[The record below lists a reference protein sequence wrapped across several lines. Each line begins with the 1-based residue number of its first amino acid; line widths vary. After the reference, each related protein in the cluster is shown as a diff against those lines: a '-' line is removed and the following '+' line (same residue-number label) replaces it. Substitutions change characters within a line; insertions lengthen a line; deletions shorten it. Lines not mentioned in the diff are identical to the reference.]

1 MHASQL
7 PGGLGTAVNDCL
19 RPDEN
24 ILLEVHTSSGEGLVL
39 TDLRLI
45 KAVAGM
51 AKAGS
56 LSARRH
62 AYVSFNRIRGLRL
75 TKRHSD
81 DDSVYYILE
90 IDSDDIGMPEWVAR
104 TTVVAKRV
112 GDVFALYGVLITR
125 LAEMKLS
132 GQLYAGNSLR
142 AVCPHCDTP
151 YIVAAG
157 E

>member
-1 MHASQL
+1 MQASQL
-7 PGGLGTAVNDCL
+7 PGGLGAGVNDCL

-24 ILLEVHTSSGEGLVL
+24 IIIEVHTSNGEGVTL
-39 TDLRLI
+39 TDMRLI
-45 KAVAGM
+45 KVVAGM
-51 AKAGS
+51 SKAGGLQS
-56 LSARRH
+56 RRH
-62 AYVSFNRIRGLRL
+62 AYVAFNRIRGLRL
-75 TKRHSD
+75 SKRPSD

-90 IDSDDIGMPEWVAR
+90 IDSDDIGMPEWVSR

-132 GQLYAGNSLR
+132 GQLYTGSSLK

-151 YIVAAG
+151 YIVATG
-157 E
+157 K

>member
-7 PGGLGTAVNDCL
+7 PGGLGAAVNDCL

-24 ILLEVHTSSGEGLVL
+24 IIMEVHTSKGEGLVL

-45 KAVAGM
+45 KVVAGM

-56 LSARRH
+56 ISARRH
-62 AYVSFNRIRGLRL
+62 AYVSFNRIRGLRMS
-75 TKRHSD
+75 KKPSD

-90 IDSDDIGMPEWVAR
+90 LDSEEVGTPEWVSR
-104 TTVVAKRV
+104 TVVVAKRV

-125 LAEMKLS
+125 LAELKLS
-132 GQLYAGNSLR
+132 GKLYGGSQLR
-142 AVCPHCDTP
+142 AVCPHCDAP
-151 YIVAAG
+151 YFVATG